1 MAAAF
6 APLAGRSMGLYVRGS
21 SDYHSW
27 LVLPDGRGMFHYS
40 KPLGAGGG
48 GGCRR
53 RRGPPGAYRVK
64 GLRALATFLAHGV

>member
-40 KPLGAGGG
+40 KPLGVQTAGGVG
-48 GGCRR
+48 GAEGRPER
-53 RRGPPGAYRVK
+53 IE
-64 GLRALATFLAHGV
+64 